1 MSSGPSQPTNGV
13 SNSKS
18 ETGCYYCVYRKSSD
32 LDSDTDNSLDSSYDY
47 YCCFCADP
55 QDNDSHVFCNRWA
68 NRACQIFNCFSKK
81 SKCCGTHFEVKE
93 DQWDLLE
100 PNLSRFFNSLVDI
113 YFWVLAAVIV
123 GVMLFIASFYTI
135 GNSNPAL
142 VACDSPFESYYMCP
156 TCSKGCDFWYFK
168 QLPFNL
174 IPCTRRFRLLLDNPI
189 IWTYCLLVLVGALV
203 TTCCIVFKKEPDRK
217 NYPCSC
223 YFCNK
228 FGCCNQTCL
237 CIPCLENDNTV
248 REENGEDKNTLG
260 RICESSTVMF
270 FVTIGSLGVYIGSF
284 FALIAVEQKLRLHF
298 HDHSGN
304 FTFLYYTLVVAF
316 AVGDSVV
323 KWRVREK
330 CKYLIG
336 EKIKV
341 TPSCYFVLF
350 WVSNSFTSYF
360 PVLFKI
366 YLYGNIVRNPEE
378 GYLHVG
384 QLRFKHCL
392 QYGCID
398 AVVYLVVVIFICHIV
413 LPLLSAFWE
422 KLKKSCSR
430 CWCCCCW
437 CYNKPK
443 EKDRCNICCV
453 NLKSGENCKKLKSC
467 YNTLKSCYNKLKSCC
482 NIPYEKLK
490 SCITRCNI
498 QFGCCN
504 SCCNNKT
511 EASNCEIADKYVE
524 FTVLYGYIIFF
535 ITVAGVFPLLIA
547 LVSVPLTCLI
557 AAASYPDK
565 PNTENS
571 STAQEPS
578 DTEVQR
584 GDDVHYGS
592 TLRPMGNREEQKKMN
607 QLKKEASCLYN
618 IWKKVLL
625 GMTLFSMFTNIAH
638 VIPNSRFLQHVSY
651 STSTGYH
658 HSTLDLQGYLDI
670 ALPNHSLF
678 RLIEIGAFPNYNAH
692 YLPEKYIRG
701 NNKMDSDGED
711 ILYLPFV
718 DFDCL
723 KEMNSSYEKD
733 YFTRG
738 SYINYIRNNRYNNYI
753 MEYNDKKHAIEPGPC
768 FIDYHCRSRG
778 ILKNTEQG
786 KRLQTVR
793 SAFCSTFILSVAAIV
808 VVIVIACKIK
818 RNANTGTR
826 STSMQVLETS
836 GGVDASTDEN
846 EPLFQIRD

>member
-18 ETGCYYCVYRKSSD
+18 ETGCYCCVYRKSSD
-32 LDSDTDNSLDSSYDY
+32 LNSDTDNSLDSSYDY

-68 NRACQIFNCFSKK
+68 NRACQIFNFFSKK
-81 SKCCGTHFEVKE
+81 SKCCSTHFKVKE

-123 GVMLFIASFYTI
+123 GVVLFIASFYTI

-174 IPCTRRFRLLLDNPI
+174 IPCSRRFRLLLDNPI
-189 IWTYCLLVLVGALV
+189 IWTYCLLVLIGASV
-203 TTCCIVFKKEPDRK
+203 TTCCIVFKKEPDRE

-228 FGCCNQTCL
+228 FGCCNQTGL

-260 RICESSTVMF
+260 RICGSSAGMF
-270 FVTIGSLGVYIGSF
+270 VVTICSLVVYIGSF

-298 HDHSGN
+298 HDHSGD
-304 FTFLYYTLVVAF
+304 FTASYYAVVIGF
-316 AVGDSVV
+316 AGFDSLV
-323 KWRVREK
+323 KWGVQEL

-336 EKIKV
+336 EKIKL
-341 TPSCYFVLF
+341 TASCYFILF

-360 PVLFKI
+360 PVLFRI

-378 GYLHVG
+378 GYQHVG
-384 QLRFKHCL
+384 FLRFKHCL

-398 AVVYLVVVIFICHIV
+398 AVVYLVGVIFFSHIIV
-413 LPLLSAFWE
+413 PLLRAFLM
-422 KLKKSCSR
+422 KLKKSCSM

-443 EKDRCNICCV
+443 EKDRCNIRCETLQCCCEV
-453 NLKSGENCKKLKSC
+453 LKCCCYICYEILKSC
-467 YNTLKSCYNKLKSCC
+467 FSRCC
-482 NIPYEKLK
+482 NIF
-490 SCITRCNI
+490 SCCD
-498 QFGCCN
+498 

-511 EASNCEIADKYVE
+511 VESNCKIADKYVE
-524 FTVLYGYIIFF
+524 FTVLYGYLIFF
-535 ITVAGVFPLLIA
+535 VTVAGVFPLLIA
-547 LVSVPLTCLI
+547 LVSVPLTTYLI
-557 AAASYPDK
+557 AASYPDK

-584 GDDVHYGS
+584 GDDVYYGS
-592 TLRPMGNREEQKKMN
+592 IPRPMGNREEQKKKN

-618 IWKKVLL
+618 VWKKVLL

-658 HSTLDLQGYLDI
+658 PTLDLHGYLDI

-692 YLPEKYIRG
+692 YLPEKYTG
-701 NNKMDSDGED
+701 GKNKLDSNGKD

-738 SYINYIRNNRYNNYI
+738 SYINYIRNYRYNNYI

-778 ILKNTEQG
+778 ILRNTEQG
-786 KRLQTVR
+786 KRLHVVR
-793 SAFCSTFILSVAAIV
+793 SKFCSTFILSGVAIV

-818 RNANTGTR
+818 RNANTGTG
-826 STSMQVLETS
+826 STSMQVRVTS
-836 GGVDASTDEN
+836 GGIDASTDEN
-846 EPLFQIRD
+846 EPLIQICD